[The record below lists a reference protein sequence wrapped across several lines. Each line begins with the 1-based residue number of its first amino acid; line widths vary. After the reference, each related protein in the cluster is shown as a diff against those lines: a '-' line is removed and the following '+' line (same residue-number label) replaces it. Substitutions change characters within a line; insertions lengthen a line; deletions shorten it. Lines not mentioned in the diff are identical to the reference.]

1 MYASARFAK
10 DQNQGGRIKWSR
22 AFRKQDAADFGHIH
36 HPPRFGAALPNSWAR
51 QARGGGIDFTPFPN
65 TKSMSYFDC
74 DKIRYEGPSSKN
86 PLAFKHYNPDEV
98 IDGKTM
104 KDHLRF
110 AAPYWHVMRNEL
122 GDPFGGGTARMP
134 WDDKSN
140 SVENAL
146 KRVDVFFEFLDKIG
160 IDFYCWHDRDIA
172 PELENLAASNA
183 ALDKVVARLKEKQQE
198 TGVQLLWGTAC
209 LFSHPRYAQGAAT
222 SPNANV
228 YAYAAAQV
236 KKALECTHELKG
248 LGYTFWGGRE
258 GYATLL
264 NTNMKREL
272 DHLGA
277 FLHMAVDHAKKI
289 GFTGPFYIEPKPREP
304 STHQYDSDAA
314 ACLNFLREY
323 GLMDYFKLNIETN
336 HATLAGHTMEHELT
350 VSANAGMLGS
360 IDANRGDTLIGWDT
374 DQFPTDIYLCTQ
386 VMLVVLGMGGFTTG
400 GLNFDAKRRRE
411 SHDPIDLMHAHIGGM
426 DAFARGLKIASAIR
440 KDGRLGDFVKARYS
454 TFDSGIGAKV
464 EAGQCS
470 FEELEKFA
478 LANGEPSLDS
488 GRQEMLENLLNEF
501 I

>member
-1 MYASARFAK
+1 
-10 DQNQGGRIKWSR
+10 
-22 AFRKQDAADFGHIH
+22 
-36 HPPRFGAALPNSWAR
+36 
-51 QARGGGIDFTPFPN
+51 
-65 TKSMSYFDC
+65 MSYFDC
-74 DKIRYEGPSSKN
+74 DKIQYEGPTSKN
-86 PLAFKHYNPDEV
+86 PLAFKHYNPEELV
-98 IDGKTM
+98 DGKTM
-104 KDHLRF
+104 KEHLRF

-122 GDPFGGGTARMP
+122 GDPFGGGTALMP
-134 WDDKSN
+134 WDDGSD
-140 SVENAL
+140 STENAV
-146 KRVDVFFEFLDKIG
+146 KRVDVFFEFLEKIG
-160 IDFYCWHDRDIA
+160 IDYYCWHDRDIA
-172 PELENLAASNA
+172 PELGDLAASNA
-183 ALDKVVARLKEKQQE
+183 ALDTVVARLKEKQAE
-198 TGVQLLWGTAC
+198 TGVKLLWGTAC

-222 SPNANV
+222 SPDANV

-236 KKALECTHELKG
+236 KKALECTHELEG

-264 NTNMKREL
+264 NTDMKREL

-323 GLMDYFKLNIETN
+323 DLMDHFKLNIETN

-374 DQFPTDIYLCTQ
+374 DQFPTDIYGTTQ

-411 SHDPIDLMHAHIGGM
+411 SHEPIDLMHAHIGGM
-426 DAFARGLKIASAIR
+426 DTFARGLKIASAIR
-440 KDGRLGDFVKARYS
+440 ADGRLSDFVKERYS
-454 TFDSGIGAKV
+454 SFDGEVGKKV

-470 FEELEKFA
+470 FEDLEKIA
-478 LANGEPSLDS
+478 LANGEPTLAS
-488 GRQEMLENLLNEF
+488 GRQEMLENLINEF